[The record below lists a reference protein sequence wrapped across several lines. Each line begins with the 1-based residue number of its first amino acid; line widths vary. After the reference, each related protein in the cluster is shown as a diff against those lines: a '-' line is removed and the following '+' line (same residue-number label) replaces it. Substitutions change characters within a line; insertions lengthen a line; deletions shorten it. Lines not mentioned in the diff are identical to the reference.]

1 MTTNS
6 IFNNTLS
13 NTAQKFLD
21 INTRRVGQSIERI
34 SSGIRVNRAADDV
47 TGLAISESLRSDI
60 RVLRQG
66 VRNLNDGI
74 SLINVVEGALNEQT
88 GAVIRLRE
96 LASQGASGTIRTF
109 ERQALNLEISSLV
122 AEIDRIAATTEFNGR
137 TLLNG
142 SLAQS
147 VLVPKQI
154 FIQIGINSQSESRL
168 NLNVELDLSASNSTQ
183 LGINNL
189 SVSTSEDAQT
199 ALDDIAGA
207 LKTLNFSRGKT
218 GALQNRF
225 AKSLGTLA
233 SSIQNLTAAN
243 SILRDADIAEEVALL
258 TRNQII
264 AQASVT
270 MVGQTNLASKNL
282 LDILQ

>member
-1 MTTNS
+1 M
-6 IFNNTLS
+6 
-13 NTAQKFLD
+13 
-21 INTRRVGQSIERI
+21 
-34 SSGIRVNRAADDV
+34 
-47 TGLAISESLRSDI
+47 
-60 RVLRQG
+60 
-66 VRNLNDGI
+66 
-74 SLINVVEGALNEQT
+74 EGALNEQT

-109 ERQALNLEISSLV
+109 ERQAINLEISSLE

-147 VLVPKQI
+147 VLASKQI
-154 FIQIGINSQSESRL
+154 LIQIGINSQSESRL

-270 MVGQTNLASKNL
+270 MVGQTNLASQRL

>member
-47 TGLAISESLRSDI
+47 AGLAISESLRSDI

-109 ERQALNLEISSLV
+109 ERQAINLEISSLV

-233 SSIQNLTAAN
+233 SSIQNLTAAD
-243 SILRDADIAEEVALL
+243 STLRDADIAEEVALL

>member
-47 TGLAISESLRSDI
+47 AGLAISEALRSDI

-74 SLINVVEGALNEQT
+74 SLINVVEGALNEQS
-88 GAVIRLRE
+88 GAVIRLKE
-96 LASQGASGTIRTF
+96 LATQGASETLGAS
-109 ERQALNLEISSLV
+109 ERQTINLEIASLT
-122 AEIDRIAATTEFNGR
+122 AEIDRIAATTEFNSR
-137 TLLNG
+137 TLLDG

-147 VLVPKQI
+147 VQVSEQT
-154 FIQIGINSQSESRL
+154 FIQIGTDSRSASRI
-168 NLNVELDLSASNSTQ
+168 NLNTELNISASNSTQ

-189 SVSTSEDAQT
+189 SVSTCKDSQS
-199 ALDDIAGA
+199 ALDDIATA
-207 LKTLNFSRGKT
+207 LETLNFVRG
-218 GALQNRF
+218 GAGAVQNRF
-225 AKSLGTLA
+225 VKSLGTLTV
-233 SSIQNLTAAN
+233 SIQNLTAAE
-243 SILRDADIAEEVALL
+243 STLRDADIAEELALL

-264 AQASVT
+264 AMTSIS
-270 MVGQTNLASKNL
+270 MVGQTNLAGKDL
-282 LDILQ
+282 LDIL

>member
-1 MTTNS
+1 MATNS

-47 TGLAISESLRSDI
+47 AGLAISEALRSDI

-74 SLINVVEGALNEQT
+74 SLINVVEGALNEQS
-88 GAVIRLRE
+88 GAVIRLKE
-96 LASQGASGTIRTF
+96 LATQGASETLGAS
-109 ERQALNLEISSLV
+109 ERQTINLEIASLT

-137 TLLNG
+137 TLLDG
-142 SLAQS
+142 SLARS
-147 VLVPKQI
+147 VQASEQT
-154 FIQIGINSQSESRL
+154 FIQIGTDSRSASRI
-168 NLNVELDLSASNSTQ
+168 NLNTELNISASNSTQ

-189 SVSTSEDAQT
+189 SVSTCKDSQS
-199 ALDDIAGA
+199 ALDDIATA
-207 LKTLNFSRGKT
+207 LETLNFTRG
-218 GALQNRF
+218 GAGAVQNRF
-225 AKSLGTLA
+225 VKSLGTLTV
-233 SSIQNLTAAN
+233 SIQNLTAAE
-243 SILRDADIAEEVALL
+243 STLRDADIAEELALL

-264 AQASVT
+264 AMTSIS
-270 MVGQTNLASKNL
+270 MVGQTNLAGKDL
-282 LDILQ
+282 LDIL

>member
-1 MTTNS
+1 MATNS

-47 TGLAISESLRSDI
+47 AGLAISEALRSDI

-74 SLINVVEGALNEQT
+74 SLINVVEGALNEQS
-88 GAVIRLRE
+88 GAVIRLKE
-96 LASQGASGTIRTF
+96 LATQGSSETLGAS
-109 ERQALNLEISSLV
+109 ERQTLNLEIASLA
-122 AEIDRIAATTEFNGR
+122 AEIDRIAATTEFNSR
-137 TLLNG
+137 TLLDG

-147 VLVPKQI
+147 VQASEQI
-154 FIQIGINSQSESRL
+154 FIQIGTDSQSASRI
-168 NLNVELDLSASNSTQ
+168 NLNTELNISASNSTR

-189 SVSTSEDAQT
+189 SVSTCKDAQSALDAIAT
-199 ALDDIAGA
+199 ALE
-207 LKTLNFSRGKT
+207 TLNFTRG
-218 GALQNRF
+218 GAGAVQNRF
-225 AKSLGTLA
+225 VKSLGTLTV
-233 SSIQNLTAAN
+233 SIQNLTAAD
-243 SILRDADIAEEVALL
+243 STLRDADIAEELALL

-264 AQASVT
+264 AMTSIS
-270 MVGQTNLASKNL
+270 MVGQTNLAGKDL
-282 LDILQ
+282 LDIL

>member
-47 TGLAISESLRSDI
+47 AGLAISESLRSDI

-109 ERQALNLEISSLV
+109 ERQAINLEISSLV

-270 MVGQTNLASKNL
+270 MVGQTNLASQNL

>member
-1 MTTNS
+1 MATNS

-47 TGLAISESLRSDI
+47 AGLAISESLRSDI

-109 ERQALNLEISSLV
+109 ERQAINLEISSLV

-270 MVGQTNLASKNL
+270 MVGQTNLASQRL

>member
-47 TGLAISESLRSDI
+47 AGLAISESLRSDI

-109 ERQALNLEISSLV
+109 ERQAINLEISSLV
-122 AEIDRIAATTEFNGR
+122 AEIDRIAAITEFNGR

-199 ALDDIAGA
+199 ALDDIAAA

-270 MVGQTNLASKNL
+270 MVGQTNLASQRL

>member
-1 MTTNS
+1 MATNS

-21 INTRRVGQSIERI
+21 INTRRVGQSIERV

-47 TGLAISESLRSDI
+47 AGLAISEALRSDI

-74 SLINVVEGALNEQT
+74 SLINVVEGALNEQS
-88 GAVIRLRE
+88 GAVIRLNE
-96 LASQGASGTIRTF
+96 LATQGASETLGAS
-109 ERQALNLEISSLV
+109 ERQTINLEIASLT

-137 TLLNG
+137 TLLDG

-147 VLVPKQI
+147 VQASEQT
-154 FIQIGINSQSESRL
+154 FIQIGTDSRSASRI
-168 NLNVELDLSASNSTQ
+168 NLNTELNISASNSTQ

-189 SVSTSEDAQT
+189 SVSTCKDSQS
-199 ALDDIAGA
+199 ALDDIATA
-207 LKTLNFSRGKT
+207 LETLNFVRG
-218 GALQNRF
+218 GAGAVQNRF
-225 AKSLGTLA
+225 VKSLGTLTV
-233 SSIQNLTAAN
+233 SIQNLTAAE
-243 SILRDADIAEEVALL
+243 STLRDADIAEELALL

-264 AQASVT
+264 AMTSIS
-270 MVGQTNLASKNL
+270 MVGQTNLAGKDL
-282 LDILQ
+282 LEIL

>member
-109 ERQALNLEISSLV
+109 ERQAINLEISSLV

-147 VLVPKQI
+147 VLVSKQI

-207 LKTLNFSRGKT
+207 LKTLNFSRGRT

-270 MVGQTNLASKNL
+270 MVGQTNLASQRL

>member
-74 SLINVVEGALNEQT
+74 SLTNVVEGALNEQT

-109 ERQALNLEISSLV
+109 ERQAINLEISSLV

-147 VLVPKQI
+147 VLVSKQI

-207 LKTLNFSRGKT
+207 LETLNFSRGRT
-218 GALQNRF
+218 GALQNRL

-270 MVGQTNLASKNL
+270 MVGQTNLASQRL

>member
-47 TGLAISESLRSDI
+47 AGLAISESLRSDI

-109 ERQALNLEISSLV
+109 ERQAINLEISSLV
-122 AEIDRIAATTEFNGR
+122 AEIDRIAAITEFNGR

-282 LDILQ
+282 LDIL

>member
-47 TGLAISESLRSDI
+47 AGLAISESLRSDI

-109 ERQALNLEISSLV
+109 ERQAINLEISSLV

-147 VLVPKQI
+147 VLVSKQI

-207 LKTLNFSRGKT
+207 LETLNLSRGRT

-270 MVGQTNLASKNL
+270 MVGQTNLASQRL

>member
-1 MTTNS
+1 MATNS

-47 TGLAISESLRSDI
+47 AGLAISEALRSDI

-74 SLINVVEGALNEQT
+74 SLINVVEGALNEQS
-88 GAVIRLRE
+88 GAVIRLKE
-96 LASQGASGTIRTF
+96 LATQGSSETLGAS
-109 ERQALNLEISSLV
+109 ERQTLNLEIASLA

-137 TLLNG
+137 TLLDG

-147 VLVPKQI
+147 VQASEQT
-154 FIQIGINSQSESRL
+154 FIQIGTDSRSASRI
-168 NLNVELDLSASNSTQ
+168 NLNTELNISASNSTQ

-189 SVSTSEDAQT
+189 SVSTCKDSQS
-199 ALDDIAGA
+199 ALDDIATA
-207 LKTLNFSRGKT
+207 LETLNFTRG
-218 GALQNRF
+218 GAGAVQNRF
-225 AKSLGTLA
+225 VKSLGTLTV
-233 SSIQNLTAAN
+233 SIQNLTAAE
-243 SILRDADIAEEVALL
+243 STLRDADIAEELALL

-264 AQASVT
+264 AMTSIS
-270 MVGQTNLASKNL
+270 MVGQTNLAGQDL
-282 LDILQ
+282 LDIL

>member
-1 MTTNS
+1 MATNS

-47 TGLAISESLRSDI
+47 AGLAISEALRSDI

-74 SLINVVEGALNEQT
+74 SLINVVEGALNEQS
-88 GAVIRLRE
+88 GAVIRLKE
-96 LASQGASGTIRTF
+96 LATQGASETLGAS
-109 ERQALNLEISSLV
+109 ERQTINLEIASLT

-137 TLLNG
+137 TLLDG

-147 VLVPKQI
+147 VQASEQT
-154 FIQIGINSQSESRL
+154 FIQIGTDSQSASRI
-168 NLNVELDLSASNSTQ
+168 NLNTELNISASNSTQ

-189 SVSTSEDAQT
+189 SVSTCKDSQS
-199 ALDDIAGA
+199 ALDDIATA
-207 LKTLNFSRGKT
+207 LETLNFTRG
-218 GALQNRF
+218 GAGAVQNRF
-225 AKSLGTLA
+225 VKSLGTLTV
-233 SSIQNLTAAN
+233 SIQNLTAAE
-243 SILRDADIAEEVALL
+243 STLRDADIAEELALL

-264 AQASVT
+264 AMTSIS
-270 MVGQTNLASKNL
+270 MVGQTNLAGQDL
-282 LDILQ
+282 LDIL

>member
-47 TGLAISESLRSDI
+47 AGLAISESLRSDI

-74 SLINVVEGALNEQT
+74 SLINVVEGALNEQS
-88 GAVIRLRE
+88 GAVIRLKE
-96 LASQGASGTIRTF
+96 LATQGSSETLGAS
-109 ERQALNLEISSLV
+109 ERQTLNLEIASLV

>member
-1 MTTNS
+1 MATNS

-47 TGLAISESLRSDI
+47 AGLAISEALRSDI

-74 SLINVVEGALNEQT
+74 SLINVVEGALNEQS
-88 GAVIRLRE
+88 GAVIRLKE
-96 LASQGASGTIRTF
+96 LATQGSSETLGAS
-109 ERQALNLEISSLV
+109 ERQTLNLEIASLA

-137 TLLNG
+137 TLLDG

-147 VLVPKQI
+147 VQASEQI
-154 FIQIGINSQSESRL
+154 FIQIGTDSQSASRI
-168 NLNVELDLSASNSTQ
+168 NLNTELNISASNSTQ

-189 SVSTSEDAQT
+189 SVSTCKDAQSALDAIAT
-199 ALDDIAGA
+199 ALE
-207 LKTLNFSRGKT
+207 TLNFVRG
-218 GALQNRF
+218 GAGAVQNRF
-225 AKSLGTLA
+225 VKSLGTLTV
-233 SSIQNLTAAN
+233 SIQNLTAAD
-243 SILRDADIAEEVALL
+243 STLRDADIAEELALL

-264 AQASVT
+264 AMTSIS
-270 MVGQTNLASKNL
+270 MVGQTNLVGQDL
-282 LDILQ
+282 LDIL

>member
-1 MTTNS
+1 MATNS

-47 TGLAISESLRSDI
+47 AGLAISEALRSDI

-74 SLINVVEGALNEQT
+74 SLINVVEGALNEQS
-88 GAVIRLRE
+88 GAVIRLKE
-96 LASQGASGTIRTF
+96 LATQGASETLGAS
-109 ERQALNLEISSLV
+109 ERQTLDLEIASLA

-137 TLLNG
+137 TLLDG

-147 VLVPKQI
+147 VQASEQT
-154 FIQIGINSQSESRL
+154 FIQIGTDSRSASRI
-168 NLNVELDLSASNSTQ
+168 NLNTELNISASNSTQ

-189 SVSTSEDAQT
+189 SVSTCKDSQS
-199 ALDDIAGA
+199 ALDDIATA
-207 LKTLNFSRGKT
+207 LETLNYTRG
-218 GALQNRF
+218 GAGAVQNRF
-225 AKSLGTLA
+225 VKSLGTLTV
-233 SSIQNLTAAN
+233 SIQNLTAAE
-243 SILRDADIAEEVALL
+243 STLRDADIAEELALL

-264 AQASVT
+264 AMTSIS
-270 MVGQTNLASKNL
+270 MVGQTNLAGKDL
-282 LDILQ
+282 LDIL

>member
-1 MTTNS
+1 MATNS

-47 TGLAISESLRSDI
+47 AGLAISEALRSDI

-74 SLINVVEGALNEQT
+74 SLIIVVEGALNEQS
-88 GAVIRLRE
+88 GAVIRLKE
-96 LASQGASGTIRTF
+96 LATQGASETLGAS
-109 ERQALNLEISSLV
+109 ERQTINLEIASLT

-137 TLLNG
+137 TLLDG

-147 VLVPKQI
+147 VQVSEQT
-154 FIQIGINSQSESRL
+154 FIQIGTDSRSASRI
-168 NLNVELDLSASNSTQ
+168 NLNTELNISASNSTQ

-189 SVSTSEDAQT
+189 SVSTCKDSQS
-199 ALDDIAGA
+199 ALDDIATA
-207 LKTLNFSRGKT
+207 LETLNFTRG
-218 GALQNRF
+218 GAGAVQNRF
-225 AKSLGTLA
+225 VKSLGTLTV
-233 SSIQNLTAAN
+233 SIQNLTAAE
-243 SILRDADIAEEVALL
+243 STLRDADIAEELALL

-264 AQASVT
+264 AMTSIS
-270 MVGQTNLASKNL
+270 MVGQTNLAGKDL
-282 LDILQ
+282 LDIL

>member
-1 MTTNS
+1 MATNS

-21 INTRRVGQSIERI
+21 INTRRVGQSIERV

-47 TGLAISESLRSDI
+47 AGLAISEALRSDI

-74 SLINVVEGALNEQT
+74 SLINVVEGALNEQS
-88 GAVIRLRE
+88 GAVIRLNE
-96 LASQGASGTIRTF
+96 LATQGASETLGAS
-109 ERQALNLEISSLV
+109 ERQTINLEIASLT

-137 TLLNG
+137 TLLDG

-147 VLVPKQI
+147 VQASEQT
-154 FIQIGINSQSESRL
+154 FIQIGTDSRSASRI
-168 NLNVELDLSASNSTQ
+168 NLNTEVNISASNSTQ

-189 SVSTSEDAQT
+189 SVSTCKDSQS
-199 ALDDIAGA
+199 ALDDIATA
-207 LKTLNFSRGKT
+207 LETLNFVRG
-218 GALQNRF
+218 GAGAVQNRF
-225 AKSLGTLA
+225 VKSLGTLTV
-233 SSIQNLTAAN
+233 SIQNLTAAE
-243 SILRDADIAEEVALL
+243 STLRDADIAEELALL

-264 AQASVT
+264 AMTSIS
-270 MVGQTNLASKNL
+270 MVGQTNLAGKDL
-282 LDILQ
+282 LEIL

>member
-47 TGLAISESLRSDI
+47 AGLAISEALRSDI

-74 SLINVVEGALNEQT
+74 SLINVVEGALNEQS
-88 GAVIRLRE
+88 GAVIRLNE
-96 LASQGASGTIRTF
+96 LATQGASETLGAS
-109 ERQALNLEISSLV
+109 ERQTINLEIASLT

-137 TLLNG
+137 TLLDG

-147 VLVPKQI
+147 VQASEQT
-154 FIQIGINSQSESRL
+154 FIQIGTDSRSASRI
-168 NLNVELDLSASNSTQ
+168 NLNTELNISASNSTQ

-189 SVSTSEDAQT
+189 SVSTCKDSQS
-199 ALDDIAGA
+199 ALDDIATA
-207 LKTLNFSRGKT
+207 LETLNFVRG
-218 GALQNRF
+218 GAGAVQNRF
-225 AKSLGTLA
+225 VKSLGTLTV
-233 SSIQNLTAAN
+233 SIQNLTAAE
-243 SILRDADIAEEVALL
+243 STLRDADIAEELALL

-264 AQASVT
+264 AMTSIS
-270 MVGQTNLASKNL
+270 MVGQTNLAGQDL
-282 LDILQ
+282 LDIL

>member
-1 MTTNS
+1 MATNS

-47 TGLAISESLRSDI
+47 AGLAISEALRSDI

-74 SLINVVEGALNEQT
+74 SLINVVEGALNEQS
-88 GAVIRLRE
+88 GAVIRRNE
-96 LASQGASGTIRTF
+96 LATQGASETLGAS
-109 ERQALNLEISSLV
+109 ERQTINLEIASLT

-199 ALDDIAGA
+199 ALDDIAAA
-207 LKTLNFSRGKT
+207 LETLNFSRGRT

-233 SSIQNLTAAN
+233 ISIQNLTAAN

-270 MVGQTNLASKNL
+270 MVGQTNLASQRL

>member
-47 TGLAISESLRSDI
+47 AGLAISESLRSDI

-109 ERQALNLEISSLV
+109 ERQAINLEISSLV
-122 AEIDRIAATTEFNGR
+122 AEIDRIAAITEFNGR

-147 VLVPKQI
+147 VLVSKQI

>member
-47 TGLAISESLRSDI
+47 AGLAISESLRSDI

-109 ERQALNLEISSLV
+109 ERQAINLEISSLV

-207 LKTLNFSRGKT
+207 LKTLNFSRGRT

-270 MVGQTNLASKNL
+270 MVGQTNLASQRL

>member
-1 MTTNS
+1 MATNS

-47 TGLAISESLRSDI
+47 AGLAISEALRSDI

-74 SLINVVEGALNEQT
+74 SLINVVEGALNEQS
-88 GAVIRLRE
+88 GAVIRLKE
-96 LASQGASGTIRTF
+96 LATQGSSETLGAS
-109 ERQALNLEISSLV
+109 ERQTLNLEIASLV
-122 AEIDRIAATTEFNGR
+122 AEIDRIAATTEFNSR

-270 MVGQTNLASKNL
+270 MVGQTNLAGQNL
-282 LDILQ
+282 LDIL

>member
-1 MTTNS
+1 MATNS

-47 TGLAISESLRSDI
+47 AGLAISEALRSDI

-74 SLINVVEGALNEQT
+74 SLINVVEGALNEQS
-88 GAVIRLRE
+88 GAVIRLKE
-96 LASQGASGTIRTF
+96 LATQGASETLGAS
-109 ERQALNLEISSLV
+109 ERQTLDLEIASLA

-147 VLVPKQI
+147 VLVSKQI

-270 MVGQTNLASKNL
+270 MVGQTNLASQRL

>member
-1 MTTNS
+1 MATNS

-47 TGLAISESLRSDI
+47 AGLAISESLRSDI

-109 ERQALNLEISSLV
+109 ERQAINLEISSLV

-147 VLVPKQI
+147 VLVSKQI

-270 MVGQTNLASKNL
+270 MVGQTN
-282 LDILQ
+282 